1 MRDKLEL
8 YLKILNRA
16 IRPAE
21 GPIRPEQSCSYEIAR
36 NFYSEVS
43 LGTVTES
50 FALHAPFPRASRRLR
65 AHLLSALPSR
75 ESFALFFFKRVGVF
89 FHWSPSLLPSPLDQ
103 PAWDLG
109 WLKRAGGWA
118 CCPLAVL
125 AAGWSALSP
134 HRLARTR
141 WERRQAVGQLL
152 WTDSFQTAFEWTT
165 KFISIDQPQCSSAA
179 GRCRRAAGSISL
191 TRQQPSSEAFTVAS

>member
-89 FHWSPSLLPSPLDQ
+89 FIGLPRCCHPHLTSQPGIWGDLRGLEGELAVPWQFWQQDEVPCPPTGWLVQDERDVRQWANYSELIPFKLLLNGPQNLSPLISPSVP
-103 PAWDLG
+103 
-109 WLKRAGGWA
+109 
-118 CCPLAVL
+118 
-125 AAGWSALSP
+125 
-134 HRLARTR
+134 
-141 WERRQAVGQLL
+141 
-152 WTDSFQTAFEWTT
+152 
-165 KFISIDQPQCSSAA
+165 QPQDDA
-179 GRCRRAAGSISL
+179 GEQL
-191 TRQQPSSEAFTVAS
+191 VASVSQGSSLLQRHSQ